1 MNLDEILRAG
11 LKAGATDFHF
21 RPNKS
26 PVIRIH
32 GEIGALDNAPVLE
45 PEELE
50 QAARG
55 LLNPSLAARFERDGG
70 VDFPYAHPDLGR
82 FRASVFQAQG
92 ETGLAFRVI
101 PFLPPIIDQL
111 SLPPLV
117 ERLALEERGLI
128 LVTGPAGNGK
138 STTLAAMINYIA
150 RSRRCHIL
158 TIEDPIEFLFQDHLA
173 LVTQREVGSDTVSF
187 AEALRLS
194 FRLDPNVIMVGE
206 MRDLETTTSVLTLAE
221 TGHLVL
227 STLHTLNAA
236 ETINRIISQYP
247 AHHERQIRS
256 QLAQVLRGVISLRLM
271 PRADRAGRIPACEVM
286 VSTAT
291 IQRCIEDPAR
301 TAQITEAIAQGQDIY
316 GMQTFD
322 QCIFTFFRDGLIS
335 YESALRYCTTPIDF
349 EIRVAREL
357 PDRVP
362 SPSLH
367 PRRPPEGG

>member
-11 LKAGATDFHF
+11 LKAGATDVHL
-21 RPNKS
+21 RPGKP
-26 PVIRIH
+26 PVIRVH
-32 GEIGALDNAPVLE
+32 GELRVLDNTPAIE
-45 PEELE
+45 PEEIDR
-50 QAARG
+50 AARR

-70 VDFPYAHPDLGR
+70 VDFPHMHADLGR
-82 FRASVFQAQG
+82 FRASVFHAQG

-101 PFLPPIIDQL
+101 PFLPPVLDRL
-111 SLPPLV
+111 NLPPV
-117 ERLALEERGLI
+117 IERLALEERGLI
-128 LVTGPAGNGK
+128 LATGPAGSGK
-138 STTLAAMINYIA
+138 STTLAAMINHIA

-158 TIEDPIEFLFQDHLA
+158 TIEDPIEFLFEDHGA
-173 LVTQREVGSDTVSF
+173 LITQREVGSDTASF

-206 MRDLETTTSVLTLAE
+206 MRDLETVATVLALAE

-236 ETINRIISQYP
+236 ETVNRIIAQFP
-247 AHHERQIRS
+247 PHHERQIRY
-256 QLAQVLRGVISLRLM
+256 QLAQVLRGVVSLRLM

-286 VSTAT
+286 VTTTT

-301 TAQITEAIAQGQDIY
+301 AGQIPEFIAQGQEVY

-322 QCIFTFFRDGLIS
+322 QCIFTLFRDGLIT
-335 YESALRYCTTPIDF
+335 YETALRFCTTPVDF

-362 SPSLH
+362 PV
-367 PRRPPEGG
+367 RP

>member
-1 MNLDEILRAG
+1 VNLEEILRAG
-11 LKAGATDFHF
+11 LKAAATDFHL
-21 RPNKS
+21 RPGKL
-26 PVIRIH
+26 PVIRVH
-32 GEIGALDNAPVLE
+32 GELTVLDGASVLE

-50 QAARG
+50 RAALD

-70 VDFPYAHPDLGR
+70 VDFPYVHPDFGR
-82 FRASVFQAQG
+82 FRASVFRSQG
-92 ETGLAFRVI
+92 ETGLAFRAI
-101 PFLPPIIDQL
+101 PFLPPVIDQL
-111 SLPPLV
+111 NLPVVV

-128 LVTGPAGNGK
+128 LVTGPAGSGK
-138 STTLAAMINYIA
+138 STTLAAMLNHIA

-173 LVTQREVGSDTVSF
+173 LVTQREVGSDTSSF

-206 MRDLETTTSVLTLAE
+206 MRDLETTTTVLSLAE

-227 STLHTLNAA
+227 STLHTLNAI
-236 ETINRIISQYP
+236 ETVNRIISQFP
-247 AHHERQIRS
+247 AHHERQIRY

-271 PRADRAGRIPACEVM
+271 PRTDRPGRVPACEVM
-286 VSTAT
+286 VVTTT
-291 IQRCIEDPAR
+291 IQRCIEEQAR
-301 TAQITEAIAQGQDIY
+301 TGQIHEFIAQGHDIY

-322 QCIFTFFRDGLIS
+322 QCIFDLFRDGMVT
-335 YESALRYCTTPIDF
+335 YETALRSCTTPVDF

-362 SPSLH
+362 
-367 PRRPPEGG
+367 RPAV